1 MSTKKPAAKVA
12 AKAAAP
18 KTAKTRKVGH
28 AATLA
33 DVGREAGVSAMAASA
48 VINGA
53 KTSSRFSAETRER
66 ILIAARKLNYR
77 PNAAARALADRRMN
91 VIGVV
96 TMLARNEL
104 NQYFLEVFNGVM
116 ESAAEAGQNTTVF
129 ALNSWAEGPQRI
141 PQFCDG
147 RIDGLILLAPVI
159 EAVQLPEHTPFVS
172 VHANVELPG
181 VPNLESD
188 EEVGAYEQVARMIA
202 LGHRRIL
209 HMAGPA
215 EFIGAQR
222 RVAGWRRAYKDAG
235 LKPPEDYLVHG
246 NFTFESG
253 RAGLDAWMKQN
264 AGQPVPDAIFGGSDA
279 IALGCIDALLSR
291 SLRVPADVSV
301 AGFDD
306 TMLARSA
313 HLSTVRQPLREMGHR
328 AVQLLVAQVEA
339 KLNNAPLQAPAN
351 TVFPTEIVDGH
362 TVAKPR
368 AKKLVLT

>member
-1 MSTKKPAAKVA
+1 MATSP
-12 AKAAAP
+12 P
-18 KTAKTRKVGH
+18 KTVKSRKVSH

-48 VINGA
+48 VLNGA
-53 KTSSRFSAETRER
+53 KTNARISAETRER
-66 ILIAARKLNYR
+66 IVAAAAKLNYR
-77 PNAAARALADRRMN
+77 PNVAARALGNRRMN

-96 TMLARNEL
+96 TTLARNEL

-129 ALNSWAEGPQRI
+129 ALNSWDEGPERI
-141 PQFCDG
+141 PAFCDG

-159 EAVQLPEHTPFVS
+159 QAVQLPRHTPFVS
-172 VHANVELPG
+172 VHANAELPG

-222 RVAGWRRAYKDAG
+222 RVDGWRRAYRDAG
-235 LKPPEDYLVHG
+235 LKPPEDLLVHG

-253 RAGLDAWMKQN
+253 REGLAAWMKQH
-264 AGQPVPDAIFGGSDA
+264 AGQTVPDAIFGGSDA
-279 IALGCIDALLSR
+279 IALGCIDTLLAR

-339 KLNNAPLQAPAN
+339 KLANKPLKVPAN
-351 TVFPTEIVDGH
+351 TVFPTETVTGH
-362 TVAKPR
+362 TVAEAR
-368 AKKLVLT
+368 AHKLVLP

>member
-1 MSTKKPAAKVA
+1 MTPKKPAERPAVKSVTKVTRA
-12 AKAAAP
+12 
-18 KTAKTRKVGH
+18 RKVGH

-48 VINGA
+48 VLNGG
-53 KTSSRFSAETRER
+53 KTNSRISAETRER
-66 ILIAARKLNYR
+66 IVAAAAKLNYR
-77 PNAAARALADRRMN
+77 PNLAARALGNRRMN

-96 TMLARNEL
+96 TTLARNEL

-129 ALNSWAEGPQRI
+129 ALNSWAEGADRI
-141 PQFCDG
+141 PGFCDG

-159 EAVQLPEHTPFVS
+159 EAVQLPQHTPFVA

-188 EEVGAYEQVARMIA
+188 EEAGAYDMVAHMIS

-222 RVAGWRRAYKDAG
+222 RVSGWRRAYLDAG
-235 LKPPEDYLVHG
+235 LTPPENYLVHG
-246 NFTFESG
+246 NFTFDSG
-253 RAGLDAWMKQN
+253 REGLKAWMEQN
-264 AGQPVPDAIFGGSDA
+264 AGQPVPEAIFGGSDA
-279 IALGCIDALLSR
+279 IALGCIDTLLAR

-339 KLNNAPLQAPAN
+339 KLANAPLRVPAN
-351 TVFPTEIVDGH
+351 TVFPTETVTGH
-362 TVAKPR
+362 TVTKPR
-368 AKKLVLT
+368 AKKLVMT

>member
-1 MSTKKPAAKVA
+1 MSPPKPATQPATQ
-12 AKAAAP
+12 P
-18 KTAKTRKVGH
+18 ETKTGNTRKTSH

-48 VINGA
+48 VLNGA

-66 ILIAARKLNYR
+66 ILAAARKLNYR
-77 PNAAARALADRRMN
+77 PNAAARALVDRRMN
-91 VIGVV
+91 TIGVV
-96 TMLARNEL
+96 TTLSLNEL
-104 NQYFLEVFNGVM
+104 NQYFLEVFNGVL

-129 ALNSWAEGPQRI
+129 TLANWSEGERI
-141 PQFCDG
+141 PRFCDG

-159 EAVQLPEHTPFVS
+159 DAVQLPEHTPFVS
-172 VHANVELPG
+172 VHANAELPG

-188 EEVGAYEQVARMIA
+188 EEVGARDMVARMIA

-209 HMAGPA
+209 HVAGPA
-215 EFIGAQR
+215 EFVGAQR
-222 RVAGWRRAYKDAG
+222 RVAGWRRAYEEAG
-235 LKPPEDYLVHG
+235 LTPPEGYVIHG
-246 NFTFESG
+246 SFSSDWG
-253 RAGLDAWMKQN
+253 RRGLDAWMTQH

-279 IALGCIDALLSR
+279 IALGCLDTLLAR

-328 AVQLLVAQVEA
+328 AVQLLVAQIEA
-339 KLNNAPLQAPAN
+339 KLKNTPLRVPVN
-351 TVFPTEIVDGH
+351 TVFPTEIVPGH
-362 TVAKPR
+362 TVAKVR
-368 AKKLVLT
+368 AKKLVMS